1 MVTFSKELQPAKAE
15 PSIAVTEF
23 GIVKLFNELHPEKA
37 LVHPIFVT
45 ELGMVTFCKELK
57 PAKAEA

>member
-23 GIVKLFNELHPEKA
+23 GIVKLFNELHPEKR
-37 LVHPIFVT
+37 
-45 ELGMVTFCKELK
+45 
-57 PAKAEA
+57 